1 MLEDLDDDA
10 QDEQKVVSNKWTQPR
25 INLYYL
31 SSVGQQ
37 PSNQII
43 YDSNSVIG
51 LFENDFIFIYFIWYA
66 IYFIRLR
73 IKQVQYFPS
82 WQDHNDQ
89 CFVSDAMDLKIF
101 WSNSSTLL

>member
-31 SSVGQQ
+31 IFVDQQ

-43 YDSNSVIG
+43 YS
-51 LFENDFIFIYFIWYA
+51 LT
-66 IYFIRLR
+66 
-73 IKQVQYFPS
+73 Q
-82 WQDHNDQ
+82 
-89 CFVSDAMDLKIF
+89 
-101 WSNSSTLL
+101 